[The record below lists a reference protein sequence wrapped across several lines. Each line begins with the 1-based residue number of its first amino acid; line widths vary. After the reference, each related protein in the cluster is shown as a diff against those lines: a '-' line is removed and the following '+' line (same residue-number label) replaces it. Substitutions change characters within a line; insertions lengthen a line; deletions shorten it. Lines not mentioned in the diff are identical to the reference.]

1 LLARDSDLL
10 RLPGVGGGGYKEGTD
25 EARRARHARTTRA
38 TAMHGRATAAIL
50 LGVALLLIGN
60 LLFRAF
66 EPRKPAH
73 APSPSPSW
81 QAARPPPSSPPLVLY
96 VFATFTD
103 GATLGEGLHI
113 LVSSDGLAWRTLQGA
128 LPPLAAPS
136 TRVTLSL
143 RSTCAGDPILLPQGR
158 LGTVFRDPS
167 IVWHGGWFH
176 LAFTTELCV
185 GLQR

>member
-1 LLARDSDLL
+1 MLARDSDLL
-10 RLPGVGGGGYKEGTD
+10 RLPGVGGGDKEGTD

>member
-1 LLARDSDLL
+1 MLASDSAP
-10 RLPGVGGGGYKEGTD
+10 RS
-25 EARRARHARTTRA
+25 A
-38 TAMHGRATAAIL
+38 AMRHGRASAAIL
-50 LGVALLLIGN
+50 VGVALLLIGN
-60 LLFRAF
+60 LLFRAL
-66 EPRKPAH
+66 EPRRPAH
-73 APSPSPSW
+73 HTTASPSR
-81 QAARPPPSSPPLVLY
+81 QAARPPPAPPSLPPLELY

-103 GATLGEGLHI
+103 GSTLGEGLHV

-128 LPPLAAPS
+128 LPPPPPPLAASP
-136 TRVTLSL
+136 LSRL

>member
-1 LLARDSDLL
+1 MLAS
-10 RLPGVGGGGYKEGTD
+10 
-25 EARRARHARTTRA
+25 EARRATPRMR
-38 TAMHGRATAAIL
+38 HGRATAAIL
-50 LGVALLLIGN
+50 VGVALLLIGN
-60 LLFRAF
+60 VLFRAL
-66 EPRKPAH
+66 EPRRPAH
-73 APSPSPSW
+73 HTTASPSR
-81 QAARPPPSSPPLVLY
+81 QAARPPPAPPSLPPLELY

-103 GATLGEGLHI
+103 GSTLGEGLHV

-128 LPPLAAPS
+128 LPPPPPPLAASP
-136 TRVTLSL
+136 LSRL

>member
-1 LLARDSDLL
+1 MLASDSTGARDA
-10 RLPGVGGGGYKEGTD
+10 G
-25 EARRARHARTTRA
+25 
-38 TAMHGRATAAIL
+38 AMRHGRASAAIL
-50 LGVALLLIGN
+50 VGVALLLIGN
-60 LLFRAF
+60 VLFRAL
-66 EPRKPAH
+66 EPRRPAH
-73 APSPSPSW
+73 HTTASPSR
-81 QAARPPPSSPPLVLY
+81 QAARPPPAPPSLPPLELY

-103 GATLGEGLHI
+103 GSTLGEGLHV

-128 LPPLAAPS
+128 LPPPPPPLAVSP
-136 TRVTLSL
+136 LSRL

>member
-1 LLARDSDLL
+1 MLAS
-10 RLPGVGGGGYKEGTD
+10 V
-25 EARRARHARTTRA
+25 ARAQRPMR
-38 TAMHGRATAAIL
+38 HGRATAAIL
-50 LGVALLLIGN
+50 VGVALLLIGN
-60 LLFRAF
+60 VLFRAL
-66 EPRKPAH
+66 EPRRPAH
-73 APSPSPSW
+73 HTTASPSR
-81 QAARPPPSSPPLVLY
+81 QAARPPPAPPSLPPLELY

-103 GATLGEGLHI
+103 GSTLGEGLHV

-128 LPPLAAPS
+128 LPPPPPPLAVSP
-136 TRVTLSL
+136 LSRL

>member
-1 LLARDSDLL
+1 
-10 RLPGVGGGGYKEGTD
+10 
-25 EARRARHARTTRA
+25 
-38 TAMHGRATAAIL
+38 M
-50 LGVALLLIGN
+50 
-60 LLFRAF
+60 
-66 EPRKPAH
+66 
-73 APSPSPSW
+73 
-81 QAARPPPSSPPLVLY
+81 LY

-113 LVSSDGLAWRTLQGA
+113 LVSSDGLVWRTLQGA

-136 TRVTLSL
+136 TRVALSL